1 MWRWGIA
8 IIAAGMLLGGCDST
22 VSGTAAQRPAAPGHT
37 GRSALASASSSSSL
51 PTAADGTNVSACLD
65 ATCEV
70 SVGPGTAIPLPA
82 SAGVKN
88 VKVTTVTRDRVT
100 FTGEDTGN
108 SSSGSCT
115 GQCDSNESNGVFTVT
130 LGPDSQD
137 TENGVSIV
145 VEGFG
150 DGRVLLKF
158 DVAG

>member
-1 MWRWGIA
+1 
-8 IIAAGMLLGGCDST
+8 
-22 VSGTAAQRPAAPGHT
+22 
-37 GRSALASASSSSSL
+37 
-51 PTAADGTNVSACLD
+51 
-65 ATCEV
+65 
-70 SVGPGTAIPLPA
+70 LPA